1 MPLATFNCKYL
12 LILCLLFAFISI
24 DSFGSYELEDV
35 MDENNSV
42 TSLCIYGYSDDADES
57 DHPENLKELTPTLD
71 GQESLKLDLYEI
83 QDEWSTLD
91 MLFFDFYDVM
101 TYYQSEDLTELT
113 PTLDGQESLNL
124 DLDEIQN
131 EWSTLDILFFDFYD
145 VMTYYLYHFFELVS
159 SFLMYDVTPGYHDR
173 VCVPLSHGDEFNY
186 LLPEN
191 GFCQRDDTN
200 TRVRVDPQLTPFTF
214 SSDGDKFDLLWMDV
228 TKLAGILEIM
238 DDYYLMP
245 ILRILVVVLIFR
257 RKKMISFN
265 SKGFFIHYAK

>member
-12 LILCLLFAFISI
+12 LILCMLFAFISI

-35 MDENNSV
+35 MDENYFV
-42 TSLCIYGYSDDADES
+42 TSPCMYYGYCDDANES
-57 DHPENLKELTPTLD
+57 D
-71 GQESLKLDLYEI
+71 
-83 QDEWSTLD
+83 
-91 MLFFDFYDVM
+91 
-101 TYYQSEDLTELT
+101 QSEDLKELT

-124 DLDEIQN
+124 DLDEIQD

-200 TRVRVDPQLTPFTF
+200 TRVRVDPQLPPFTF
-214 SSDGDKFDLLWMDV
+214 SSDDDIFHLLWIDV
-228 TKLAGILEIM
+228 AKLARILEIM

-245 ILRILVVVLIFR
+245 ILRVLVVVLIFR
-257 RKKMISFN
+257 RKKMIAFN

>member
-1 MPLATFNCKYL
+1 MPLTTFNCKYL

-42 TSLCIYGYSDDADES
+42 TSLCIYGYCDDADES
-57 DHPENLKELTPTLD
+57 DHPKNLKELTPTLG
-71 GQESLKLDLYEI
+71 GQESLKLDLDEI

-91 MLFFDFYDVM
+91 MLFFDFYDA
-101 TYYQSEDLTELT
+101 
-113 PTLDGQESLNL
+113 
-124 DLDEIQN
+124 
-131 EWSTLDILFFDFYD
+131 
-145 VMTYYLYHFFELVS
+145 MTYYLYPFFELVS
-159 SFLMYDVTPGYHDR
+159 SFLMHDVTPGYHDR

-214 SSDGDKFDLLWMDV
+214 SSDGDKFDLL
-228 TKLAGILEIM
+228 
-238 DDYYLMP
+238 
-245 ILRILVVVLIFR
+245 
-257 RKKMISFN
+257 
-265 SKGFFIHYAK
+265 